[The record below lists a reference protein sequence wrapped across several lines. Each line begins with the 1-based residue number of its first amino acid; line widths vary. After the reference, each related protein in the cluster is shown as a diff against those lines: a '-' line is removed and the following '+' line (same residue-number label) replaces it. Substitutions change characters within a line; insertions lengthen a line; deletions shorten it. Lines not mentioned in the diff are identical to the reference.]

1 MVEGEL
7 GQSSDMVTRRRLA
20 DKLSMFHA
28 SPTLGLKAVA
38 TQRRARQLPV
48 YDFGLGETNGKPD
61 PAICGAGSDAFHTGQ
76 TMYADP
82 AGLPELR
89 RATLR
94 WLNLDTDYSTDNA
107 VICSG
112 AKQGLFNILLSI
124 CNPGDRILL
133 DAAPWV
139 SYQPMARAVSVEPI
153 VVAPRV
159 ARPRSLKIR
168 PADLAAA
175 IDRHPDAKLFI
186 FNNPVNPTGELY
198 DQDEVDAL
206 VRTCAERRLYVVLD
220 RLYWRILY
228 DNIPYP
234 APHLTDATRDWV
246 IQIDGVSKCFR
257 RTGGLRIGWSVAPDD
272 VARAMIALQ
281 SHYTSGPAVPT
292 QLAALAAIDRPY
304 DSELRVDLQRKRD
317 LLTRHAAAI
326 PHIDVWPTAATF
338 FSFWDVRP
346 ALGHTAPNGA
356 TIDSSD
362 QLAAY
367 LLQDAGV
374 LTISG
379 GAFMQ
384 DGYLRLSFA
393 TDDQQIVDGM
403 RAAQAALAALRPSPA
418 PHMAVAAG

>member
-1 MVEGEL
+1 
-7 GQSSDMVTRRRLA
+7 
-20 DKLSMFHA
+20 MFQA

-38 TQRRARQLPV
+38 DHRRAQQLPV
-48 YDFGLGETNGKPD
+48 YDFGLGESTGTPD
-61 PAICGAGSDAFHTGQ
+61 PAICGAGSDAFHSGQ

-82 AGLPELR
+82 AGLPDLR
-89 RATLR
+89 RAALR
-94 WLNLDTDYSTDNA
+94 WLNLDTEYALDNA

-139 SYQPMARAVSVEPI
+139 SYQPMARAVSVDPI
-153 VVAPRV
+153 RVTPRAP
-159 ARPRSLKIR
+159 RPRSLKIR

-206 VRTCAERRLYVVLD
+206 VRICAERRVYIVLD

-228 DNIPYP
+228 DGVPYP

-246 IQIDGVSKCFR
+246 IQIDGMSKCFR

-272 VARAMIALQ
+272 VAHAMIALQ

-292 QLAALAAIDRPY
+292 QLAALTAIDRPY
-304 DSELRVDLQRKRD
+304 DCDLRDDLQHKRD
-317 LLTRHAAAI
+317 LLAHHAATI
-326 PHIDVWPTAATF
+326 PNVDVWPTAATF
-338 FSFWDVRP
+338 FSFWDVRA
-346 ALGHTAPNGA
+346 ALGHTTPDGA
-356 TIDSSD
+356 YIDSSD

-367 LLQDAGV
+367 LLHDAGV

-384 DGYLRLSFA
+384 AGYLRLSFA
-393 TDDQQIVDGM
+393 TSEQQIVEGM
-403 RAAQAALAALRPSPA
+403 RAAHAALAALRPSPM
-418 PHMAVAAG
+418 PRMAVAAG